1 MTRARILV
9 MDDDPLFRSLLAATL
24 RKDYLVSVAADGTEG
39 YSKAVEHLPDLA
51 VIDLQMP
58 VCDGLSVLK
67 AFRAHAGLRQVPII
81 ILTGDNSKESVLAA
95 IQLGV
100 SEYVIK
106 SSFSKPDFVAK
117 VARLL
122 ANRPKVTHSTPAEPI
137 RHADPHHAPTHAARP
152 IAAAPTSKV
161 AAAPPTVSVPAST
174 VPAAAHAVATA
185 PAVAT
190 ANSPSDQ
197 NLQSILD
204 NWE

>member
-67 AFRAHAGLRQVPII
+67 AFRANPSLRHVPII

-95 IQLGV
+95 IQLGIND
-100 SEYVIK
+100 YVIK
-106 SSFSKPDFVAK
+106 TTFSKPDFAAK
-117 VARLL
+117 VSRLL
-122 ANRPKVTHSTPAEPI
+122 ASRNKTAFAVSAEPP
-137 RHADPHHAPTHAARP
+137 RAVEPMAATRPSAPPPAPRIAR
-152 IAAAPTSKV
+152 AAP
-161 AAAPPTVSVPAST
+161 AATLSAPVVAPPAPVDT
-174 VPAAAHAVATA
+174 AT
-185 PAVAT
+185 T
-190 ANSPSDQ
+190 AGSDQ